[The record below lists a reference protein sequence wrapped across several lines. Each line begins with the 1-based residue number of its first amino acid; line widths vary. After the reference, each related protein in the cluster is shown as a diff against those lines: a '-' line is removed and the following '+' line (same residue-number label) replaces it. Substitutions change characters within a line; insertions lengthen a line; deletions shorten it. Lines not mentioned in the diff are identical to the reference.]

1 MEDRLI
7 HLMESVGLTGYEARA
22 YKALIEHGKLSANE
36 LSRSTGIPL
45 QRVYGVISSLMNKGL
60 VKELPEKPKK
70 FDAVPPTE
78 GLEEY
83 VKKYLRSLEN
93 QLEHTRDISQELLK
107 EVNMLYNSSRIKVG
121 WETLIQKL
129 SGFNEMEAAT
139 VKGIND
145 ATDMISIST
154 NTFSWYPKVERYL
167 KEALDKGVMVRVLL
181 NPSIRRIV
189 DIGIRFDERIRF
201 RRSPKPAL
209 PFRGTIFDDKMVVFL
224 MLVPSNESQKIRPL
238 FYQPHISTN
247 RGIVKLFSDTF
258 EYNWVR
264 GKNLK

>member
-1 MEDRLI
+1 MEDKII

-22 YKALIEHGKLSANE
+22 YRALIEHGKLSANE
-36 LSRSTGIPL
+36 LSRLTGIPL

-70 FDAVPPTE
+70 FDAVPPNE

-83 VKKYLRSLEN
+83 IRKYIRSLET
-93 QLEHTRDISQELLK
+93 QIDHIRDASQELLK
-107 EVNMLYNSSRIKVG
+107 EVNVLYNSSRIKVG
-121 WETLIQKL
+121 WEALIQKL
-129 SGFNEMEAAT
+129 SGFNEMEAMT

-145 ATDMISIST
+145 SNEMISIST

-167 KEALDKGVMVRVLL
+167 KVALDKGVSVRVLL
-181 NPSIRRIV
+181 NPSIRRLV
-189 DIGIRFDERIRF
+189 DLGIRFDERIRF
-201 RRSPKPAL
+201 RRSPMPAL

-224 MLVPSNESQKIRPL
+224 MLVPSDESQKIRPL
-238 FYQPHISTN
+238 FYQPHVSVN

-264 GKNLK
+264 GKNVR